1 MGGQNLPEAPEEL
14 TVEALTRRLKGLQ
27 SQESVDA
34 PSTSSR
40 STMEQSSQNR
50 TAVQF
55 KAKEDESVSQSHR
68 QENGVATTTIAAEIH
83 SPTSNGVLLRV
94 EPEVVKKKV
103 SIVDPNSI
111 TQLNEDDTLTKKK
124 NKLSKKKKKEKK
136 PEFFESIG
144 NKVVDDGMTEL
155 ERKIQEEYVKVP
167 ERKSEKEGG
176 NDKALS
182 ASLFEAKSKVKKKSL
197 SFRRNNST
205 KPALDLDTM
214 WRQEEEKALGLV
226 KGFSPKPEFQPRSIT
241 IQTSDGNSSPP
252 SENLSDEETY
262 L

>member
-1 MGGQNLPEAPEEL
+1 MG
-14 TVEALTRRLKGLQ
+14 
-27 SQESVDA
+27 
-34 PSTSSR
+34 
-40 STMEQSSQNR
+40 
-50 TAVQF
+50 
-55 KAKEDESVSQSHR
+55 QSHR

-136 PEFFESIG
+136 QEFSESIG

-182 ASLFEAKSKVKKKSL
+182 ASLFEAKSKV
-197 SFRRNNST
+197 
-205 KPALDLDTM
+205 
-214 WRQEEEKALGLV
+214 
-226 KGFSPKPEFQPRSIT
+226 
-241 IQTSDGNSSPP
+241 
-252 SENLSDEETY
+252 
-262 L
+262 

>member
-14 TVEALTRRLKGLQ
+14 TVEALTRRLRGLQ

-55 KAKEDESVSQSHR
+55 KTKVEESVSQSHR
-68 QENGVATTTIAAEIH
+68 QENDVATTTIAAEIH
-83 SPTSNGVLLRV
+83 SPTANGVLLRV

-111 TQLNEDDTLTKKK
+111 TPLNEEDTLTKKK

-136 PEFFESIG
+136 PEFSESIE

-176 NDKALS
+176 NEKALS
-182 ASLFEAKSKVKKKSL
+182 TSSFESKSKHKKKSL